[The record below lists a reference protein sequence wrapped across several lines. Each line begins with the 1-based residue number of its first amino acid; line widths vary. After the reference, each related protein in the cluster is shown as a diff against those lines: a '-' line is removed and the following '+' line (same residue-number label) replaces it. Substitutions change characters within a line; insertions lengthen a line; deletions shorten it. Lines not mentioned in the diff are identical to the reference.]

1 MCKTTPVDRET
12 ASSLNPFIGTQCT
25 QDSLDAVAETLVEI
39 GCLLT
44 SADSP
49 EPARLWWLFSA
60 MASAMAWESRNIQS
74 IHQARRERD
83 HV

>member
-1 MCKTTPVDRET
+1 MSKTTPVDRET
-12 ASSLNPFIGTQCT
+12 ASSLNPFIGTHST
-25 QDSLDAVAETLVEI
+25 EDSLEAVAATLTEL

-49 EPARLWWLFSA
+49 EPANLWWLFA
-60 MASAMAWESRNIQS
+60 TMASALAWESENIQS
-74 IHQARRERD
+74 IRQAKKESS

>member
-1 MCKTTPVDRET
+1 MSKTTPVDRET
-12 ASSLNPFIGTQCT
+12 ASSLNPFIGTFST
-25 QDSLDAVAETLVEI
+25 EDSLEAISGTLTEL

-49 EPARLWWLFSA
+49 EPANLWWIFQS
-60 MASAMAWESRNIQS
+60 MACALSWESRNIQS
-74 IHQARRERD
+74 IREAQKESS

>member
-1 MCKTTPVDRET
+1 MSITTSIDRET
-12 ASSLNPFIGTQCT
+12 ASSLNPFIGTHST
-25 QDSLDAVAETLVEI
+25 EDSLDAVAGTLTEL

-49 EPARLWWLFSA
+49 EPSNLWWIFQS
-60 MASAMAWESRNIQS
+60 MACALTWESGNIQS
-74 IHQARRERD
+74 IRQAQKESG